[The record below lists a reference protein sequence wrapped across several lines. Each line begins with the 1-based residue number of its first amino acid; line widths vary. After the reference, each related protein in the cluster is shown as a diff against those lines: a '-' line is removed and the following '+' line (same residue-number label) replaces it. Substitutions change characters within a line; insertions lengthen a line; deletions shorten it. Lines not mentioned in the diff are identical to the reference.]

1 MRKLYRS
8 NSDVIL
14 SGVCGGLAEYLNI
27 DATLIRL
34 LWVLVSLFSG
44 VFLGILVYVI
54 CVFVI
59 PIDNGYIDAR
69 YKEKK

>member
-8 NSDVIL
+8 NSDVKL